1 MHTLS
6 KENIFYQ
13 TSSNQRLGSKFCRV
27 CSVILENW
35 AWTGVYTPPIAF
47 ILPWLVS
54 LLISLG
60 RAGLA
65 LDYWVI
71 ISKLC
76 GSMAAELHNSV
87 NLFGT
92 IAKELHGSLDLFGT
106 LHKATNNN
114 SMAILHRASWRQYE
128 LQSSTELRLNYFNG
142 SCTQFSHTPM
152 NAT

>member
-1 MHTLS
+1 M
-6 KENIFYQ
+6 
-13 TSSNQRLGSKFCRV
+13 
-27 CSVILENW
+27 
-35 AWTGVYTPPIAF
+35 
-47 ILPWLVS
+47 PWLVN

-106 LHKATNNN
+106 LHKAN
-114 SMAILHRASWRQYE
+114 E
-128 LQSSTELRLNYFNG
+128 LQQHCDSSSSEMTSIR
-142 SCTQFSHTPM
+142 TAIQHRT
-152 NAT
+152 AA